1 MPEGLSARVLFVVAS
16 CAAALLLLRLQAAS
30 SAAPGEDGAS
40 RGHELAQAWCSSCHA
55 VEKFAIPLD
64 QHRAPAFTA
73 IANLRSTTPLAIAV
87 FLQSS
92 HEPMPNFILKKQDID
107 DLAAYIMSLK
117 L

>member
-1 MPEGLSARVLFVVAS
+1 MPESLWARTLIVIVI
-16 CAAALLLLRLQAAS
+16 CAAALLLLRLHAAS
-30 SAAPGEDGAS
+30 GAASGESAAS

-55 VEKFAIPLD
+55 IEKFAIPLD
-64 QHRAPAFTA
+64 HRRAPAFTV
-73 IANLRSTTPLAIAV
+73 IAGQRAMTPLAIRV

-92 HEPMPNFILKKQDID
+92 HEPMPNFILKKEDID